1 MSPERYTKT
10 IEVAFYVVRKES
22 TAKHRLSAQR
32 MRRPKLVV
40 KWFCI
45 TVFFT
50 IPVHAIAALASDAA
64 ANREHKKK
72 PAA

>member
-22 TAKHRLSAQR
+22 TAKRRLSAER
-32 MRRPKLVV
+32 MRRSKLVV
-40 KWFCI
+40 KWFYI

-50 IPVHAIAALASDAA
+50 IPVLAIAALASDAV
-64 ANREHKKK
+64 ANGTSKKR